1 MSGSHIERAELL
13 ADLGRYQEAAE
24 ELSDLRPDD
33 VAGYTLLS
41 RIRLA
46 SGDLRGAL
54 AAADMAVAAA
64 PDDIGAQ
71 VARGMALADLGRVDE
86 AAEQAERLLRHG
98 SADGYACTSAAAIL
112 AQVRNGQ
119 VALDAA
125 WQGVRL
131 SPDQP
136 RAHLVLGVVAA
147 GLGLSDIAARAYRE
161 ALELDPRLPVPQA
174 AAGIVRTEQQRYVSL
189 LSRLTGETPTRS
201 PGRRTGPVPPRQGG
215 GAGGDRARRRASG
228 PDGGGRPRPR
238 GADAGQGPAR
248 PPGPAVERDLPSGR
262 RVGDPGAGPGRGAAP
277 GDRGHGVDG
286 TAGTVAGRPGTPAV
300 RVFRPAAGV
309 AVLAPLAAAWAYAI
323 GVGAG
328 VVATLLA
335 ALAAVTTAGAWQRLP
350 AGEGG
355 RVRAAVRAGRRV
367 AVAAVATTVVPVL
380 LIGSA
385 ATGEVWPLAVATAAG
400 VVAAVAV
407 ARDVG

>member
-1 MSGSHIERAELL
+1 VSGSHIERAELL
-13 ADLGRYQEAAE
+13 ADLGRYEEAAE
-24 ELSDLRPDD
+24 ELADLRPDD

-46 SGDLRGAL
+46 TGDLRGAL
-54 AAADMAVAAA
+54 AAADTAVAAA
-64 PDDIGAQ
+64 PRDIGAQ

-112 AQVRNGQ
+112 AQVRNGR
-119 VALDAA
+119 VALEAA

-131 SPDQP
+131 TPDQP

-147 GLGLSDIAARAYRE
+147 GLGLSDVAVRAYRE
-161 ALELDPRLPVPQA
+161 ALELDPGLPVRQA

-189 LSRLTGETPTRS
+189 LSRLTGGTPTRS
-201 PGRRTGPVPPRQGG
+201 PGRRSGPRPPRQGG
-215 GAGGDRARRRASG
+215 GADADRPARRVSG
-228 PDGGGRPRPR
+228 PGGGSRPRPG
-238 GADAGQGPAR
+238 GADTGRVPAGGPGG
-248 PPGPAVERDLPSGR
+248 GPTGGHDPRTGR
-262 RVGDPGAGPGRGAAP
+262 RGDGRGTGPGGAAGGREPDRTADAAPGRGGP
-277 GDRGHGVDG
+277 V
-286 TAGTVAGRPGTPAV
+286 T

-328 VVATLLA
+328 VTAAVLA
-335 ALAAVTTAGAWQRLP
+335 ALAALTTAAAWSRVP

-355 RVRAAVRAGRRV
+355 RARTVRRAGGRAATA
-367 AVAAVATTVVPVL
+367 AVAATAVPVL
-380 LIGSA
+380 LLGSA
-385 ATGEVWPLAVATAAG
+385 VTGSVWPLAVATAAG
-400 VVAAVAV
+400 VAAAATTV
-407 ARDVG
+407 RDTG

>member
-277 GDRGHGVDG
+277 G
-286 TAGTVAGRPGTPAV
+286 A
-300 RVFRPAAGV
+300 
-309 AVLAPLAAAWAYAI
+309 
-323 GVGAG
+323 
-328 VVATLLA
+328 
-335 ALAAVTTAGAWQRLP
+335 
-350 AGEGG
+350 
-355 RVRAAVRAGRRV
+355 RR
-367 AVAAVATTVVPVL
+367 
-380 LIGSA
+380 
-385 ATGEVWPLAVATAAG
+385 
-400 VVAAVAV
+400 
-407 ARDVG
+407 